1 MDGANGTALE
11 WALAL
16 LRSPAERYRLRQRP
30 LPPGVDA
37 LLAIAANAA
46 PDALDSEGARLRES
60 AETLREAARFY
71 AREVLFHA
79 EADAYRSLGVAPQA
93 TTEQIKIHHRLL
105 QAWLHPDREQSGD
118 DSVFAARINTA
129 WNQLRS
135 PDRRAAYDAGLA
147 GIRASAQ
154 VEPVEAAGMAAT
166 PAQLWQAP
174 APVLPAMGRRRHRLL
189 VFGLLGACL
198 LLGWLALRESERVPE
213 PWSMRG
219 AEVAAPDQSASAP
232 TLPEATQAMGRAP
245 ARSAVSPARAAP
257 VPAPTLA
264 PPQPQPQ
271 PALIDVPMAADTD
284 APQAIRAP
292 SPEPIAPSTI
302 ARTRLPAVAESSRS
316 VDLGQRR
323 QRPKPGHSAVP
334 SAAAA
339 PGATMAQRPASP
351 EPAAVPV
358 AQAPQIAQRAAAAGT
373 ATLVAENSPAASRDS
388 LFGRLRQAFGRRSH
402 TRATPDL
409 GVEGDVAFERIQ
421 QARQVG
427 QQLLRYLASAN
438 RTPPPIWDSA
448 ATLDRADGLRNG
460 LHHAGSPRLG
470 APHWRIGKTSAV
482 LTSDYRIG
490 GAVQGTLTAA
500 VVWREDRWLVTSVA
514 LETAP

>member
-79 EADAYRSLGVAPQA
+79 EADAYRSLGVVPEA

-135 PDRRAAYDAGLA
+135 PDRRAAYDAE
-147 GIRASAQ
+147 RASTRPATD
-154 VEPVEAAGMAAT
+154 VEPEAAGMA
-166 PAQLWQAP
+166 PPPVSLWHPPAP
-174 APVLPAMGRRRHRLL
+174 AAPALGRRRHRLL

-198 LLGWLALRESERVPE
+198 LLGGLVLRESERVPE
-213 PWSMRG
+213 PWSLPG
-219 AEVAAPDQSASAP
+219 AQ
-232 TLPEATQAMGRAP
+232 GRP
-245 ARSAVSPARAAP
+245 SEQP
-257 VPAPTLA
+257 VPASALPEVAPASGRVSRRPDPEIAIATPT
-264 PPQPQPQ
+264 PTIEFSEQ
-271 PALIDVPMAADTD
+271 PADALQTAAPIDAGPATREPSSRLVLATGVPEAHM
-284 APQAIRAP
+284 
-292 SPEPIAPSTI
+292 
-302 ARTRLPAVAESSRS
+302 PAVSESRQSTEA
-316 VDLGQRR
+316 GQHRV
-323 QRPKPGHSAVP
+323 RPRGGRP
-334 SAAAA
+334 AAA
-339 PGATMAQRPASP
+339 PMVAEAVAPLAQRPAPNDPGTAPAPRETPTARLAATAGTPVAAPETAP
-351 EPAAVPV
+351 EP
-358 AQAPQIAQRAAAAGT
+358 
-373 ATLVAENSPAASRDS
+373 SRDS

>member
-79 EADAYRSLGVAPQA
+79 EADAYRSLGVVPEA

-147 GIRASAQ
+147 AIRASAQ
-154 VEPVEAAGMAAT
+154 VEPAEAAGMAAT

-213 PWSMRG
+213 PWSLRG
-219 AEVAAPDQSASAP
+219 SGVAAPDQSASAP
-232 TLPEATQAMGRAP
+232 TLPKAAQATERAP
-245 ARSAVSPARAAP
+245 ERPAGSSARAAP
-257 VPAPTLA
+257 LPAPTLA
-264 PPQPQPQ
+264 APQ
-271 PALIDVPMAADTD
+271 PALIDVPMVADTD

-292 SPEPIAPSTI
+292 SPEPVAPSTI

-316 VDLGQRR
+316 VAPGQRR
-323 QRPKPGHSAVP
+323 LRPESGHSAVP
-334 SAAAA
+334 SLAAA

-373 ATLVAENSPAASRDS
+373 ATPAAENTPAASRDS